1 MLKYFN
7 IKATKN
13 RANLPFLTNLFA
25 NSLEKYAIIS
35 YTVFVK
41 LFFTPFFSVKTYI
54 LEEYHMQND
63 VRPETMERIT
73 TIALAE
79 AFIEEQVEAVR
90 AQVGDKKVLLALS
103 GGVDSSVVAA
113 LLIKAIGKQLVCV
126 HVNHGL
132 MRKGESEQVI
142 EVFRNQLDANLVYVD
157 ATDRFLDLLA
167 GVSDPE
173 TKRKI
178 IGGEFI
184 KVFDEEAHKLEG
196 ISFLAQGTIYPDIL
210 ESNGKKAVKSHHNV
224 GGLPEYMTFELVEPV
239 KLLFKDEVR
248 MVGRALGLPS
258 AMVDRQPFP
267 GPGLGVR
274 CLGAITRD
282 RLHALREAD
291 AILRDEFD
299 KCGLASKVW
308 QFFVVVPDMK
318 SVGVKNGERYEGW
331 PAIIRAVN
339 STDAMTATIE
349 EIPYSVLHTITDRII
364 SEVEGVNRVL
374 YDITPKP
381 TGTIEWE

>member
-1 MLKYFN
+1 MSN
-7 IKATKN
+7 
-13 RANLPFLTNLFA
+13 
-25 NSLEKYAIIS
+25 
-35 YTVFVK
+35 
-41 LFFTPFFSVKTYI
+41 
-54 LEEYHMQND
+54 
-63 VRPETMERIT
+63 VRPETMKRIT
-73 TIALAE
+73 TVELAD
-79 AFIEEQVEAVR
+79 AFIAEQVKEIQ

-157 ATDRFLDLLA
+157 ATDRFLGLLD
-167 GVSDPE
+167 GVSEPE
-173 TKRKI
+173 KKRKI

-184 KVFDEEAHKLEG
+184 KVFDEEAGKLEG

-210 ESNGKKAVKSHHNV
+210 ESDGVKAHHNV
-224 GGLPEYMTFELVEPV
+224 GGLPEEMQFELVEPV
-239 KLLFKDEVR
+239 KLLYKDEVR
-248 MVGRALGLPS
+248 VVGKALGLPAS
-258 AMVDRQPFP
+258 MVDRQPFP

-291 AILRDEFD
+291 AILREEFD
-299 KCGLASKVW
+299 KNGLATKVW
-308 QFFVVVPDMK
+308 QYFIAVPDMK
-318 SVGVKNGERYEGW
+318 SVGVKDDKRYEGW

-339 STDAMTATIE
+339 TVDAMTATIE
-349 EIPYSVLHTITDRII
+349 EIPYEILHHITDRITH
-364 SEVEGVNRVL
+364 EVNGINRVL
-374 YDITPKP
+374 LDLTPKP
-381 TGTIEWE
+381 IGTIEWE

>member
-1 MLKYFN
+1 
-7 IKATKN
+7 
-13 RANLPFLTNLFA
+13 
-25 NSLEKYAIIS
+25 
-35 YTVFVK
+35 
-41 LFFTPFFSVKTYI
+41 
-54 LEEYHMQND
+54 MQND